1 MMIAS
6 FFFPAKI
13 YDEEKISLPIWNTLC
28 EGVKNHP

>member
-13 YDEEKISLPIWNTLC
+13 YDEEKISLPIWNTLYYYFS
-28 EGVKNHP
+28 